1 MNNKTTVTDLSLGGA
16 LACLLLWVLGYFQPE
31 FTAQL
36 PTGGEAAI
44 ALIFTGLFSYIK
56 EAKS

>member
-16 LACLLLWVLGYFQPE
+16 LALLLLWVLGFYAPD

-44 ALIFTGLFSYIK
+44 ALVITAAFSYIK
-56 EAKS
+56 GAKE